1 MATNNERPISKVKAR
16 HLYERAKRLEIENAR
31 TGRYDDKDMVKL
43 LTRAILKLAEEDLSA
58 RSGEEEVT

>member
-16 HLYERAKRLEIENAR
+16 CLYEQAKRWEIENAR

-58 RSGEEEVT
+58 SGGEEGVT

>member
-1 MATNNERPISKVKAR
+1 MATNNGLSINKVRAR
-16 HLYERAKRLEIENAR
+16 HLYEQAKRLEIENAR

-58 RSGEEEVT
+58 SSGEEEAT